1 MYSSNSSIEISNL
14 KISPSRKDVFMGA
27 YCWGKEVQKLG
38 PSFPFF
44 LCLLEKISLKK
55 LCQCRSHE
63 KKKSVGKLAVFFQRL
78 KNVA

>member
-14 KISPSRKDVFMGA
+14 KISPSRKDVFLGA

-44 LCLLEKISLKK
+44 YACLKK
-55 LCQCRSHE
+55 
-63 KKKSVGKLAVFFQRL
+63 
-78 KNVA
+78 

>member
-1 MYSSNSSIEISNL
+1 MSTYSLSGFNKEYKKSEISLMYSSNSSIEISNL

-44 LCLLEKISLKK
+44 YACLKK
-55 LCQCRSHE
+55 
-63 KKKSVGKLAVFFQRL
+63 
-78 KNVA
+78 